1 MQVKSCIWAIP
12 VFFFKFRIITN
23 SDHPC
28 SITPP
33 RFHSH
38 LDFWRSFLHLL
49 GTCSRLN
56 ERKIEV
62 HPPLR
67 IMILK
72 IGIFGG
78 FFFWGGWRFWISLPS
93 PLSKKDATC
102 LLISFFLHTNLLLKI
117 FFCILGEEICHH
129 NFCKSNDWRQYLT

>member
-1 MQVKSCIWAIP
+1 MYLGDTCI
-12 VFFFKFRIITN
+12 FFLNLELLRILTTHVA
-23 SDHPC
+23 SPHPAFIHIWIFEEAS
-28 SITPP
+28 SI
-33 RFHSH
+33 
-38 LDFWRSFLHLL
+38 FWEDAV
-49 GTCSRLN
+49 N

-72 IGIFGG
+72 IGIFRG
-78 FFFWGGWRFWISLPS
+78 FFFGGGVKILDKSALPTF
-93 PLSKKDATC
+93 KEDATC

>member
-1 MQVKSCIWAIP
+1 MYLGDTCI
-12 VFFFKFRIITN
+12 FFLNLELLRILTTHVA
-23 SDHPC
+23 SSHPAFIHIWIFEEAS
-28 SITPP
+28 SI
-33 RFHSH
+33 
-38 LDFWRSFLHLL
+38 FWEHAV
-49 GTCSRLN
+49 N

-72 IGIFGG
+72 IGIFRG
-78 FFFWGGWRFWISLPS
+78 FFFLGGGGRFWISLPS

>member
-1 MQVKSCIWAIP
+1 MYLGDTCI
-12 VFFFKFRIITN
+12 FFNLELLRILTTHVA
-23 SDHPC
+23 SSHPAFIHIWIFEEAS
-28 SITPP
+28 SI
-33 RFHSH
+33 
-38 LDFWRSFLHLL
+38 FWEHAV
-49 GTCSRLN
+49 N

-62 HPPLR
+62 HTPLR

-78 FFFWGGWRFWISLPS
+78 FFFWGGGWRFWISLPS

>member
-1 MQVKSCIWAIP
+1 MYLGDTCI
-12 VFFFKFRIITN
+12 FFLNLELLRILTTHVA
-23 SDHPC
+23 SPHPAFIHIWIFEEAS
-28 SITPP
+28 SI
-33 RFHSH
+33 
-38 LDFWRSFLHLL
+38 FWEHAV
-49 GTCSRLN
+49 N

-72 IGIFGG
+72 IGIFRG
-78 FFFWGGWRFWISLPS
+78 FFLGGGGRFWISLPS

>member
-49 GTCSRLN
+49 GTCSKWKENWSPSTPTDYDFEDWNFWR
-56 ERKIEV
+56 V
-62 HPPLR
+62 
-67 IMILK
+67 
-72 IGIFGG
+72 
-78 FFFWGGWRFWISLPS
+78 FFWGGWRFWISLPS

>member
-1 MQVKSCIWAIP
+1 MYLGDTCI
-12 VFFFKFRIITN
+12 FFLNLELLRILTTHVA
-23 SDHPC
+23 SPHPAFIHIWTFEEAS
-28 SITPP
+28 SI
-33 RFHSH
+33 
-38 LDFWRSFLHLL
+38 FWEHAV
-49 GTCSRLN
+49 N

-78 FFFWGGWRFWISLPS
+78 FFFWGGG
-93 PLSKKDATC
+93 
-102 LLISFFLHTNLLLKI
+102 LKI
-117 FFCILGEEICHH
+117 LDKSALPTFKKRCYLPADLIFLAYQLIIKDIFCIPGEEICHH

>member
-1 MQVKSCIWAIP
+1 MYLGDTCI
-12 VFFFKFRIITN
+12 FFLNLELLRILTTHVA
-23 SDHPC
+23 SPHPAFIHIWIFEEAS
-28 SITPP
+28 SI
-33 RFHSH
+33 
-38 LDFWRSFLHLL
+38 FWEHAV
-49 GTCSRLN
+49 N

-78 FFFWGGWRFWISLPS
+78 FFFLGGGLKILDKSALPTF
-93 PLSKKDATC
+93 KKDATC